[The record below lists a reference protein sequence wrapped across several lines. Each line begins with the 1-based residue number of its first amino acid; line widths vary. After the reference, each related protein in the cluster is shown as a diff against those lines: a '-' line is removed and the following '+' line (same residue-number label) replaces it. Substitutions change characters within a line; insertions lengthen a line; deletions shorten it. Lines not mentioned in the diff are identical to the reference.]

1 MTPRDNRDALSVDG
15 AASDRSVI
23 VRVVRGAESRP
34 KPGSFAL
41 VVGGASTRASSD
53 ADVPFDCATTSS
65 QRCFLK
71 FDVALGDGWD
81 GEHPA
86 TLTYEDARGATASV
100 AFALNP
106 AYAAGS
112 CAFDGGYECHD
123 SFIEVAARRV
133 RMDCNGKYSRR
144 ACSPIGRSGRC
155 AFDAEREGDSFV
167 AHYYT
172 PDAVAKPDCLK
183 RGGRWAAR

>member
-1 MTPRDNRDALSVDG
+1 VEG
-15 AASDRSVI
+15 AASDRYVI
-23 VRVVRGAESRP
+23 VRVVRRAEYQP

-41 VVGGASTRASSD
+41 VVGDASARASSGG
-53 ADVPFDCATTSS
+53 DVPFDCATTSS

-71 FDVALGDGWD
+71 FDLALGDGWD

-100 AFALNP
+100 AFVLNP

-112 CAFDGGYECHD
+112 CAFYGGYECHD
-123 SFIEVAARRV
+123 SFVEVAASRV
-133 RMDCNGKYSRR
+133 RMACNGKYSRR
-144 ACSPIGRSGRC
+144 ACSPKGRSGRC
-155 AFDAEREGDSFV
+155 AVDAERDEESFV

-172 PDAVAKPDCLK
+172 PEAVAKPDCLK
-183 RGGRWAAR
+183 RGGRWTAR